1 MFRNAIARTVATQRL
16 SQATQSRH
24 LASSVMYVRNL
35 PLNTTESELA
45 DRLSK
50 YGPVYEYQFTPKRP
64 GDEYAIAFVKF
75 YSGDLPSTI
84 EELASLPAPIEAEV
98 EDVVKRCSEAIAS
111 LDGSVF
117 NGRSLNANFAR
128 KNQPDAIQFNA
139 RMAVRKA
146 NDPMFAARMEDRKNQ
161 AREQGGS
168 SSGSNQYSAGYKD
181 GFKDGLQQGQQ
192 NAGRN

>member
-1 MFRNAIARTVATQRL
+1 
-16 SQATQSRH
+16 
-24 LASSVMYVRNL
+24 
-35 PLNTTESELA
+35 
-45 DRLSK
+45 
-50 YGPVYEYQFTPKRP
+50 YQFTPKRP

-98 EDVVKRCSEAIAS
+98 EDVNKRCAEAIAS

-117 NGRSLNANFAR
+117 NGRPLNANFAR

-161 AREQGGS
+161 MREQGS
-168 SSGSNQYSAGYKD
+168 SSGGGGNQYSAGYKD
-181 GFKDGLQQGQQ
+181 GFKDGLQQGQ
-192 NAGRN
+192 NSGRN